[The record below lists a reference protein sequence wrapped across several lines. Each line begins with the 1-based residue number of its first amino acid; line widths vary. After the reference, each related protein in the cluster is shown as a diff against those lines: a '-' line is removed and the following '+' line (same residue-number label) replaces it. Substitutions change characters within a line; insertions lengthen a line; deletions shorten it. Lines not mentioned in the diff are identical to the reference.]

1 MLVGVV
7 LGALPQVLFTQLAF
21 VERDL
26 AWQAV
31 AGVAELAVEN
41 VPVVFGEEG
50 A

>member
-1 MLVGVV
+1 MFVGVV
-7 LGALPQVLFTQLAF
+7 LGALPYVLFTQLAF

-26 AWQAV
+26 TRQAV

-41 VPVVFGEEG
+41 VPVVSGEEG